1 MHQIILQFS
10 WQLALATAVLCASYI
25 ISKIARKLIMRF
37 SDKVNNAGVITFMGS
52 SASII
57 IKLLGFCVALSC
69 LGVNISVI
77 IGSLSA
83 VALGLSM
90 ALQETVASFFGGLRI
105 LFTKPFIVGDY
116 IKVENYEGTVK
127 EIQMLHTIMI
137 TLDVQDVIIPNSKI
151 ASTTV
156 INFSS
161 ERVRRVHIS
170 FPISLETDSK
180 DAIDL
185 GNEVLEENKEHFIL
199 DDYRSCIEKYS
210 KDAVFV
216 SLYCYVDFED
226 YWDVYYL
233 LNDAVQKKRVEKGIA
248 VVPEH
253 VLLNQ

>member
-1 MHQIILQFS
+1 MEQVLMQYCWQFAM
-10 WQLALATAVLCASYI
+10 ALVVLI
-25 ISKIARKLIMRF
+25 ISYFISKAARKLIMRF
-37 SDKVNNAGVITFMGS
+37 ADKVNNAGVITFMGS

-57 IKLLGFCVALSC
+57 IKILGFCVALSC

-116 IKVENYEGTVK
+116 IKVDDYEGTVK

-137 TLDVQDVIIPNSKI
+137 TLDVQDVVIPNSKI

-156 INFSS
+156 TNFSS
-161 ERVRRVHIS
+161 EKVRRVHVS
-170 FPISLETDSK
+170 FPVSLETDSQK
-180 DAIDL
+180 AIDL
-185 GNEVLEENKEHFIL
+185 GNEVLEEHKDHFIL
-199 DDYRSCIEKYS
+199 DEYRACIERYS
-210 KDAVFV
+210 KDAMFV

-226 YWDVYYL
+226 YWDVLYL
-233 LNDAVQKKRVEKGIA
+233 LNDAVQKKRIEKGIA
-248 VVPEH
+248 VLPDH
-253 VLLNQ
+253 VLLNS